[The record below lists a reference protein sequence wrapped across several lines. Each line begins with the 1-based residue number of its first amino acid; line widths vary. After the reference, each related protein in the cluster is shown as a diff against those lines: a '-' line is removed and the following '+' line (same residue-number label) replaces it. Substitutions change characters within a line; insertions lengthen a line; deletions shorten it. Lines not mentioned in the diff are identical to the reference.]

1 MNQPRTPEQAN
12 DRLEAKARTPEDKLP
27 TYQELLDGAVED
39 TFPASDPVATSVGRH
54 VGQPVS
60 TGMDD
65 KDWKLEPASAR
76 QGRRNEEVV
85 AEFDDEAAAR
95 QAQDHA
101 LAVDMPTARLELP
114 PENQRDGPA
123 ATVTVVACGQDQRE
137 RAVEIVREAGAAHVE
152 VKR

>member
-1 MNQPRTPEQAN
+1 MTQPRTPEQAS
-12 DRLEAKARTPEDKLP
+12 DRLEAKAEKPEDKLP

-54 VGQPVS
+54 AAEPVS

-76 QGRRNEEVV
+76 HARNAEVV
-85 AEFDDEAAAR
+85 AEFEDEAAAR
-95 QAQDHA
+95 EAQDHA
-101 LAVDMPTARLELP
+101 LADDMPTARLELP
-114 PENQRDGPA
+114 PQSQRDGPA
-123 ATVTVVACGQDQRE
+123 ATVTVVACNSSQRE